1 MAWIKILDAADTI
14 SNEIY
19 VTQPFV
25 IFAEGT
31 FDTRTI
37 TVEMQRIDTDDE
49 TEWWPVNVNG
59 ALISSDPL
67 VALGG
72 VADTRYRV
80 RVSSAGLNIFINA
93 AYPTR
98 ES

>member
-1 MAWIKILDAADTI
+1 MAWIKVLDAANTV
-14 SNEIY
+14 SEEIF
-19 VTQPFV
+19 VSQPFV

-31 FDTRTI
+31 FGTRTI
-37 TVEMQRIDTDDE
+37 TVEMQRIDTDEPND
-49 TEWWPVNVNG
+49 WWPVNVNG
-59 ALISSDPL
+59 ALIASDPL

-72 VADTRYRV
+72 VADTRYRI
-80 RVSSAGLNIFINA
+80 RVDAAGLNIFINA